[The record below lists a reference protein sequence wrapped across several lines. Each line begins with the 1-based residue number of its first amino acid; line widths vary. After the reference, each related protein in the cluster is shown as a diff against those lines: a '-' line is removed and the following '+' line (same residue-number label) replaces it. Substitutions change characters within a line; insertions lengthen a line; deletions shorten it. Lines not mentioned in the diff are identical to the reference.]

1 MPKQKTKVG
10 KFLQTIAGVAPD
22 ILELAGNITGVK
34 LLNKLGDAIDKSD
47 TITPEQKETA
57 LELIKLDYADLAD
70 ARDLQKVAL
79 QQDDLFSKR
88 FIYYLTIAVFSFSAL
103 IVIMLF
109 FVEMPEKNRD
119 VINFILGVVVGTGLT
134 GIFQY
139 FFGSSAGS
147 KFPNLTF
154 LEKQLK
160 KVLRIR
166 FCTII
171 YYQCKQ

>member
-34 LLNKLGDAIDKSD
+34 LLNKLGHAIDKSD

-57 LELIKLDYADLAD
+57 LELIKLDYADLED

-79 QQDDLFSKR
+79 QQEDLFSKR

-147 KFPNLTF
+147 KDKSKE
-154 LEKQLK
+154 LEKLIK
-160 KVLRIR
+160 
-166 FCTII
+166 
-171 YYQCKQ
+171 

>member
-22 ILELAGNITGVK
+22 ILELAGNITGVS
-34 LLNKLGDAIDKSD
+34 LLNKLGHAIDKSD

-147 KFPNLTF
+147 KDKSKE
-154 LEKQLK
+154 LEKLMK
-160 KVLRIR
+160 
-166 FCTII
+166 
-171 YYQCKQ
+171 

>member
-147 KFPNLTF
+147 KDKSKE
-154 LEKQLK
+154 LEKLIK
-160 KVLRIR
+160 
-166 FCTII
+166 
-171 YYQCKQ
+171 

>member
-57 LELIKLDYADLAD
+57 LELIKLDYADLED

-147 KFPNLTF
+147 KDKSKE
-154 LEKQLK
+154 LEKLMK
-160 KVLRIR
+160 
-166 FCTII
+166 
-171 YYQCKQ
+171 

>member
-22 ILELAGNITGVK
+22 ILELAGNITGVS
-34 LLNKLGDAIDKSD
+34 LLNKLGHAIDKSD

-57 LELIKLDYADLAD
+57 LELIKLDYADLED

-147 KFPNLTF
+147 KDKSKE
-154 LEKQLK
+154 LEKLMK
-160 KVLRIR
+160 
-166 FCTII
+166 
-171 YYQCKQ
+171 

>member
-34 LLNKLGDAIDKSD
+34 LLNKLGHAIDKSD

-57 LELIKLDYADLAD
+57 LELIKLDYADLED

-147 KFPNLTF
+147 KDKSKE
-154 LEKQLK
+154 LEKLIK
-160 KVLRIR
+160 
-166 FCTII
+166 
-171 YYQCKQ
+171 

>member
-1 MPKQKTKVG
+1 MPKEKTKVG
-10 KFLQTIAGVAPD
+10 KFLQTIAGVAPEVLN
-22 ILELAGNITGVK
+22 IASKITGIGA
-34 LLNKLGDAIDKSD
+34 LDALGKAIRKSD
-47 TITPEQKETA
+47 SLTANQKETA
-57 LELIKLDYADLAD
+57 LELIKLDYADLED

-79 QQDDLFSKR
+79 QQEDLFSKR

-139 FFGSSAGS
+139 FFGSSSGS
-147 KFPNLTF
+147 KDKSQ
-154 LEKQLK
+154 ELK
-160 KVLRIR
+160 NFMK
-166 FCTII
+166 
-171 YYQCKQ
+171 

>member
-22 ILELAGNITGVK
+22 ILELAGNITGVS
-34 LLNKLGDAIDKSD
+34 LLNKLGHAIDKSD

-57 LELIKLDYADLAD
+57 LELIKLDYADLED

-147 KFPNLTF
+147 KDKSKE
-154 LEKQLK
+154 LEKLIK
-160 KVLRIR
+160 
-166 FCTII
+166 
-171 YYQCKQ
+171 

>member
-147 KFPNLTF
+147 KDKSKE
-154 LEKQLK
+154 LEKLMK
-160 KVLRIR
+160 
-166 FCTII
+166 
-171 YYQCKQ
+171 

>member
-34 LLNKLGDAIDKSD
+34 LLNKLGHAIDKSD

-79 QQDDLFSKR
+79 QQEDLFSKR

-147 KFPNLTF
+147 KDKSKE
-154 LEKQLK
+154 LEKLMK
-160 KVLRIR
+160 
-166 FCTII
+166 
-171 YYQCKQ
+171 